1 MKSKVLLLLS
11 VFLIGTVEISCQTNK
26 NNKTMNTTTVSN
38 LDVNRFMGSWYEIAR
53 YEHSFE
59 KGMTHVKAN
68 YSLLPDGT
76 IRVLNSGM
84 KNGKKK
90 EIEGKARKKK
100 DSNSNSKLE
109 VSFFLWFYSD
119 YFVFELDD
127 NYQYAVIGSSSD
139 KYLWILSRTPQ
150 LPQSTINDL
159 LIKIKKR
166 GYDTSKL
173 YFIKKKKKNALTKQ
187 RNNST
192 KSRNNFLNLC
202 FVFLKSRFVSSK

>member
-11 VFLIGTVEISCQTNK
+11 VFLIGTVGISCQTNK

-84 KNGKKK
+84 KSGKKK

-173 YFIKKKKKNALTKQ
+173 YFVPQK
-187 RNNST
+187 
-192 KSRNNFLNLC
+192 
-202 FVFLKSRFVSSK
+202 

>member
-11 VFLIGTVEISCQTNK
+11 VFLIGTVGISCQTNK

-159 LIKIKKR
+159 LVKIKKR

-173 YFIKKKKKNALTKQ
+173 YFVPQK
-187 RNNST
+187 
-192 KSRNNFLNLC
+192 
-202 FVFLKSRFVSSK
+202 

>member
-1 MKSKVLLLLS
+1 MKSKILLLLP
-11 VFLIGTVEISCQTNK
+11 VFLIGTVGISCQTNK

-159 LIKIKKR
+159 LLKIKKR

-173 YFIKKKKKNALTKQ
+173 YFVPQK
-187 RNNST
+187 
-192 KSRNNFLNLC
+192 
-202 FVFLKSRFVSSK
+202 

>member
-11 VFLIGTVEISCQTNK
+11 VFLFGTIGISCQTNK

-68 YSLLPDGT
+68 YSLLSDGT

-100 DSNSNSKLE
+100 GSNSNSKLE

-150 LPQSTINDL
+150 LPQSIINDL

-173 YFIKKKKKNALTKQ
+173 YFVPQK
-187 RNNST
+187 
-192 KSRNNFLNLC
+192 
-202 FVFLKSRFVSSK
+202 

>member
-11 VFLIGTVEISCQTNK
+11 VLLIGTVGISCQTNK

-100 DSNSNSKLE
+100 GSNSNSKLE

-173 YFIKKKKKNALTKQ
+173 YFVPQK
-187 RNNST
+187 
-192 KSRNNFLNLC
+192 
-202 FVFLKSRFVSSK
+202 

>member
-1 MKSKVLLLLS
+1 MKSKVLLFLS
-11 VFLIGTVEISCQTNK
+11 VFLIGTIGISCQTNK

-38 LDVNRFMGSWYEIAR
+38 LDVNRFMGSWYESAR

-100 DSNSNSKLE
+100 GGDSNSKLE

-159 LIKIKKR
+159 LVKIKKR

-173 YFIKKKKKNALTKQ
+173 YFVPQK
-187 RNNST
+187 
-192 KSRNNFLNLC
+192 
-202 FVFLKSRFVSSK
+202 

>member
-1 MKSKVLLLLS
+1 
-11 VFLIGTVEISCQTNK
+11 
-26 NNKTMNTTTVSN
+26 MNTTTVSN

-100 DSNSNSKLE
+100 GGDSNSKLE

-139 KYLWILSRTPQ
+139 KYLWILSRTPH

-159 LIKIKKR
+159 LVKIKKR

-173 YFIKKKKKNALTKQ
+173 YFVPQK
-187 RNNST
+187 
-192 KSRNNFLNLC
+192 
-202 FVFLKSRFVSSK
+202 

>member
-1 MKSKVLLLLS
+1 MKSKVLLFLS
-11 VFLIGTVEISCQTNK
+11 VFLISTIGISCQTNK

-100 DSNSNSKLE
+100 GSNSNSKLE

-139 KYLWILSRTPQ
+139 KYLWILSRTP
-150 LPQSTINDL
+150 
-159 LIKIKKR
+159 
-166 GYDTSKL
+166 KL
-173 YFIKKKKKNALTKQ
+173 Q
-187 RNNST
+187 
-192 KSRNNFLNLC
+192 
-202 FVFLKSRFVSSK
+202 

>member
-11 VFLIGTVEISCQTNK
+11 VFLIGTIGISCQTNK

-38 LDVNRFMGSWYEIAR
+38 LDVNRFIGSWYEIAR

-173 YFIKKKKKNALTKQ
+173 YFVPQK
-187 RNNST
+187 
-192 KSRNNFLNLC
+192 
-202 FVFLKSRFVSSK
+202 

>member
-1 MKSKVLLLLS
+1 MNSKVLLLLS
-11 VFLIGTVEISCQTNK
+11 VFLIGTVGISCQTNK

-100 DSNSNSKLE
+100 GSNSNSKLE

-173 YFIKKKKKNALTKQ
+173 YFVPQK
-187 RNNST
+187 
-192 KSRNNFLNLC
+192 
-202 FVFLKSRFVSSK
+202 

>member
-1 MKSKVLLLLS
+1 
-11 VFLIGTVEISCQTNK
+11 
-26 NNKTMNTTTVSN
+26 
-38 LDVNRFMGSWYEIAR
+38 MGSWYEIAR

-173 YFIKKKKKNALTKQ
+173 YFVPQK
-187 RNNST
+187 
-192 KSRNNFLNLC
+192 
-202 FVFLKSRFVSSK
+202 

>member
-11 VFLIGTVEISCQTNK
+11 VFLIGTVGISCQTNK

-76 IRVLNSGM
+76 IRVLNSGI

-173 YFIKKKKKNALTKQ
+173 YFVPQK
-187 RNNST
+187 
-192 KSRNNFLNLC
+192 
-202 FVFLKSRFVSSK
+202 

>member
-11 VFLIGTVEISCQTNK
+11 VFLIGTVGISCQTNK
-26 NNKTMNTTTVSN
+26 NSKTMNTTTVSN

-173 YFIKKKKKNALTKQ
+173 YFVPQK
-187 RNNST
+187 
-192 KSRNNFLNLC
+192 
-202 FVFLKSRFVSSK
+202 

>member
-1 MKSKVLLLLS
+1 
-11 VFLIGTVEISCQTNK
+11 
-26 NNKTMNTTTVSN
+26 MNTTTVSN
-38 LDVNRFMGSWYEIAR
+38 LDVNRFLGSWYEIAR

-100 DSNSNSKLE
+100 GSNSNSKLE

-173 YFIKKKKKNALTKQ
+173 YFVPQK
-187 RNNST
+187 
-192 KSRNNFLNLC
+192 
-202 FVFLKSRFVSSK
+202 

>member
-11 VFLIGTVEISCQTNK
+11 VFLIGTIGTSCQTNK

-173 YFIKKKKKNALTKQ
+173 YFVPQK
-187 RNNST
+187 
-192 KSRNNFLNLC
+192 
-202 FVFLKSRFVSSK
+202 

>member
-11 VFLIGTVEISCQTNK
+11 VFLIGTVGISCQTNK

-90 EIEGKARKKK
+90 EIEGKAKKK
-100 DSNSNSKLE
+100 E
-109 VSFFLWFYSD
+109 RQQF
-119 YFVFELDD
+119 
-127 NYQYAVIGSSSD
+127 
-139 KYLWILSRTPQ
+139 
-150 LPQSTINDL
+150 
-159 LIKIKKR
+159 
-166 GYDTSKL
+166 
-173 YFIKKKKKNALTKQ
+173 
-187 RNNST
+187 
-192 KSRNNFLNLC
+192 
-202 FVFLKSRFVSSK
+202 

>member
-1 MKSKVLLLLS
+1 
-11 VFLIGTVEISCQTNK
+11 
-26 NNKTMNTTTVSN
+26 MNTTTVSN

-59 KGMTHVKAN
+59 KGMTHVKAS

-127 NYQYAVIGSSSD
+127 NYQYVVIGSSSD

-159 LIKIKKR
+159 LVKIKKR

-173 YFIKKKKKNALTKQ
+173 YFVPQK
-187 RNNST
+187 
-192 KSRNNFLNLC
+192 
-202 FVFLKSRFVSSK
+202 

>member
-1 MKSKVLLLLS
+1 
-11 VFLIGTVEISCQTNK
+11 
-26 NNKTMNTTTVSN
+26 MNTTTVSN

-76 IRVLNSGM
+76 IRVLNSGI

-100 DSNSNSKLE
+100 GSNSNSKLE

-173 YFIKKKKKNALTKQ
+173 YFVPQK
-187 RNNST
+187 
-192 KSRNNFLNLC
+192 
-202 FVFLKSRFVSSK
+202 

>member
-1 MKSKVLLLLS
+1 
-11 VFLIGTVEISCQTNK
+11 
-26 NNKTMNTTTVSN
+26 MNTTTVSN

-173 YFIKKKKKNALTKQ
+173 YFVPQK
-187 RNNST
+187 
-192 KSRNNFLNLC
+192 
-202 FVFLKSRFVSSK
+202 

>member
-11 VFLIGTVEISCQTNK
+11 VFLIGTVGISCQTNK

-100 DSNSNSKLE
+100 NSNSNSKLE

-173 YFIKKKKKNALTKQ
+173 YFVPQK
-187 RNNST
+187 
-192 KSRNNFLNLC
+192 
-202 FVFLKSRFVSSK
+202 

>member
-11 VFLIGTVEISCQTNK
+11 IFLIGTVGISCQTNK

-173 YFIKKKKKNALTKQ
+173 YFVPQK
-187 RNNST
+187 
-192 KSRNNFLNLC
+192 
-202 FVFLKSRFVSSK
+202 

>member
-11 VFLIGTVEISCQTNK
+11 VFLIGTVGISCQTNK

-100 DSNSNSKLE
+100 NSNSNSKLE

-150 LPQSTINDL
+150 LPQSIINDL

-173 YFIKKKKKNALTKQ
+173 YFVPQK
-187 RNNST
+187 
-192 KSRNNFLNLC
+192 
-202 FVFLKSRFVSSK
+202 

>member
-1 MKSKVLLLLS
+1 MKSKVLLFLS
-11 VFLIGTVEISCQTNK
+11 VFLIGTVGISCQTNK

-173 YFIKKKKKNALTKQ
+173 YFVPQK
-187 RNNST
+187 
-192 KSRNNFLNLC
+192 
-202 FVFLKSRFVSSK
+202 

>member
-1 MKSKVLLLLS
+1 MTPKVFYFKNQLKFIKYEKQS
-11 VFLIGTVEISCQTNK
+11 FITPIRFFIGTVGISCQTNK

-159 LIKIKKR
+159 LVKIKKR

-173 YFIKKKKKNALTKQ
+173 YFVPQT
-187 RNNST
+187 
-192 KSRNNFLNLC
+192 
-202 FVFLKSRFVSSK
+202 

>member
-11 VFLIGTVEISCQTNK
+11 VFLIGTVGISCQTNK
-26 NNKTMNTTTVSN
+26 NNKTMNKTTVSN

-100 DSNSNSKLE
+100 GSNSNSKLE

-173 YFIKKKKKNALTKQ
+173 YFVPQK
-187 RNNST
+187 
-192 KSRNNFLNLC
+192 
-202 FVFLKSRFVSSK
+202 

>member
-11 VFLIGTVEISCQTNK
+11 VFLIGTVGISCQTNK

-59 KGMTHVKAN
+59 KGMTHVKAS

-100 DSNSNSKLE
+100 GSNSNSKLE

-159 LIKIKKR
+159 LVKIKKR

-173 YFIKKKKKNALTKQ
+173 YFVPQK
-187 RNNST
+187 
-192 KSRNNFLNLC
+192 
-202 FVFLKSRFVSSK
+202 

>member
-11 VFLIGTVEISCQTNK
+11 VFLFGTIGISCQTNK

-59 KGMTHVKAN
+59 KGMTHVKAS

-100 DSNSNSKLE
+100 GSNSNSKLE

-119 YFVFELDD
+119 YFVFELDE

-159 LIKIKKR
+159 LVKIKKR

-173 YFIKKKKKNALTKQ
+173 YFVPQK
-187 RNNST
+187 
-192 KSRNNFLNLC
+192 
-202 FVFLKSRFVSSK
+202 

>member
-1 MKSKVLLLLS
+1 MKSKVLLLLP
-11 VFLIGTVEISCQTNK
+11 VFLIGTVGISCQTNK

-100 DSNSNSKLE
+100 GSNSNSKLE

-139 KYLWILSRTPQ
+139 KFLWILSRTPQ

-173 YFIKKKKKNALTKQ
+173 YFVPQK
-187 RNNST
+187 
-192 KSRNNFLNLC
+192 
-202 FVFLKSRFVSSK
+202 

>member
-11 VFLIGTVEISCQTNK
+11 VFLIGTIGISCQTNK

-90 EIEGKARKKK
+90 EIEGKQEKRKTAILTANWK
-100 DSNSNSKLE
+100 
-109 VSFFLWFYSD
+109 FH
-119 YFVFELDD
+119 
-127 NYQYAVIGSSSD
+127 SSC
-139 KYLWILSRTPQ
+139 
-150 LPQSTINDL
+150 
-159 LIKIKKR
+159 
-166 GYDTSKL
+166 G
-173 YFIKKKKKNALTKQ
+173 FIPII
-187 RNNST
+187 S
-192 KSRNNFLNLC
+192 FLNLMTII
-202 FVFLKSRFVSSK
+202 SMQ

>member
-11 VFLIGTVEISCQTNK
+11 VFLIGTVGISCQTNK

-90 EIEGKARKKK
+90 EIEGKAIKKK
-100 DSNSNSKLE
+100 GSNSNSKLE

-173 YFIKKKKKNALTKQ
+173 YFVPQK
-187 RNNST
+187 
-192 KSRNNFLNLC
+192 
-202 FVFLKSRFVSSK
+202 

>member
-1 MKSKVLLLLS
+1 MKSKVLLFLS
-11 VFLIGTVEISCQTNK
+11 VFLIGTIGISCQTNK

-59 KGMTHVKAN
+59 KGMTHVKAS

-100 DSNSNSKLE
+100 GGDSNSKLE

-159 LIKIKKR
+159 LVKIKKR

-173 YFIKKKKKNALTKQ
+173 YFVPQK
-187 RNNST
+187 
-192 KSRNNFLNLC
+192 
-202 FVFLKSRFVSSK
+202 

>member
-11 VFLIGTVEISCQTNK
+11 VFLIGTVGISCQTNK

-100 DSNSNSKLE
+100 GSNSNSKLE

-159 LIKIKKR
+159 LVKIKKR

-173 YFIKKKKKNALTKQ
+173 YFVPQK
-187 RNNST
+187 
-192 KSRNNFLNLC
+192 
-202 FVFLKSRFVSSK
+202 

>member
-1 MKSKVLLLLS
+1 
-11 VFLIGTVEISCQTNK
+11 
-26 NNKTMNTTTVSN
+26 MNTTTVSN

-159 LIKIKKR
+159 LVKIKKR

-173 YFIKKKKKNALTKQ
+173 YFVPQK
-187 RNNST
+187 
-192 KSRNNFLNLC
+192 
-202 FVFLKSRFVSSK
+202 

>member
-11 VFLIGTVEISCQTNK
+11 VFLIGTVGISCQTNK
-26 NNKTMNTTTVSN
+26 NNKTMNTITVSN

-173 YFIKKKKKNALTKQ
+173 YFVPQK
-187 RNNST
+187 
-192 KSRNNFLNLC
+192 
-202 FVFLKSRFVSSK
+202 

>member
-173 YFIKKKKKNALTKQ
+173 YFVPQK
-187 RNNST
+187 
-192 KSRNNFLNLC
+192 
-202 FVFLKSRFVSSK
+202 

>member
-11 VFLIGTVEISCQTNK
+11 VFLIGTIGISCQTNK

-173 YFIKKKKKNALTKQ
+173 YFVPQK
-187 RNNST
+187 
-192 KSRNNFLNLC
+192 
-202 FVFLKSRFVSSK
+202 

>member
-11 VFLIGTVEISCQTNK
+11 VFLIGTVGISCQTNK

-119 YFVFELDD
+119 YFVFRFAAFFEMLVI
-127 NYQYAVIGSSSD
+127 YALGVV
-139 KYLWILSRTPQ
+139 K
-150 LPQSTINDL
+150 L
-159 LIKIKKR
+159 LLAAVASYVSYKR
-166 GYDTSKL
+166 K
-173 YFIKKKKKNALTKQ
+173 
-187 RNNST
+187 
-192 KSRNNFLNLC
+192 
-202 FVFLKSRFVSSK
+202 

>member
-11 VFLIGTVEISCQTNK
+11 VFFIGTVGISCQTNK

-173 YFIKKKKKNALTKQ
+173 YFVPQK
-187 RNNST
+187 
-192 KSRNNFLNLC
+192 
-202 FVFLKSRFVSSK
+202 